1 MAYDYSEKTLER
13 WDFSAQAETYRLKFL
28 HQQQETNHWRG
39 RATAAETQLA
49 MYQAREKTTPSTKA
63 GL

>member
-1 MAYDYSEKTLER
+1 MAYNYSEKVLER
-13 WDFSAQAETYRLKFL
+13 WDYPAQAALYRLKFL

-49 MYQAREKTTPSTKA
+49 ALTAGTATKA
-63 GL
+63 GN

>member
-1 MAYDYSEKTLER
+1 MAYDYTEKTLER

-39 RATAAETQLA
+39 RAAVAEAKLA
-49 MYQAREKTTPSTKA
+49 TYQAREKA
-63 GL
+63 A